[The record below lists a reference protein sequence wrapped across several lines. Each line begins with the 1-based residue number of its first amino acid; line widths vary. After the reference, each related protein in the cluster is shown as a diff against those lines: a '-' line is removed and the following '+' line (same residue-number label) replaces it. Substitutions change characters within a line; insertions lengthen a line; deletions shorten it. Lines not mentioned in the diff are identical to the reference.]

1 MSEKYEAVLAGR
13 RFTIEQDLPEVGWY
27 LQEFEN
33 GVSVSDYLQDSIE
46 LAIQCATQVYGVPAE
61 AWKKI

>member
-1 MSEKYEAVLAGR
+1 VLAGR
-13 RFTIEQDLPEVGWY
+13 RFTIEQDLPEIGWY

-33 GVSVSDYLQDSIE
+33 GVSVSDYLQDTFE
-46 LAIQCATQVYGVPAE
+46 LAIQHANEVYGIPAE